1 MSEIAIRVLTGD
13 EATIDR
19 LASILAQTVAAGG
32 SVHFMH
38 PVAHRDANAY
48 WRDALADADRGGRI
62 VLGAFQGDD
71 LVATV
76 TLWLDTPPNQPFRA
90 EIWKLMTAPDARRAG
105 AARALMQ
112 EAERL
117 AAEHGRTLLNL
128 DTATEGGAAPLY
140 ESLGW
145 TKAGEIPGYA
155 YQPHGGLVG
164 TAIYYKRIEP
174 RPGSCS

>member
-1 MSEIAIRVLTGD
+1 MSKIAIRTLASD
-13 EATIDR
+13 AATIDR
-19 LASILAQTVAAGG
+19 LAAILVQTVEAGG

-38 PVAHRDANAY
+38 PVQHARAASY
-48 WRDALADADRGGRI
+48 WRDALADADSGGRI
-62 VLGAFQGDD
+62 VLGAYKGDD

-90 EIWKLMTAPDARRAG
+90 EIWKLMTAPDARRLG
-105 AARALMQ
+105 AARALMN

-117 AAEHGRTLLNL
+117 AAEHGRSLLNL
-128 DTATEGGAAPLY
+128 DTAVEGGAAPLY

-145 TKAGEIPGYA
+145 IKVGEIPGYA

-164 TAIYYKRIEP
+164 TAIYYKRIE
-174 RPGSCS
+174 RAPGSCS